1 MRLPMVWSG
10 YKSWVKCTR
19 CQLPANSLPD
29 ELAASS
35 RFGSGG
41 AAMPILRQPRQ
52 HDDTQFEGQQEQGFD
67 DAEQQRHFEEE
78 FKDKVHVVL
87 CCYLYSKADGYYGHE
102 DAKGK
107 AVYPVPQP
115 ARGFLLLGLYAPHAR
130 WLKGRPG
137 FSGATPLI
145 YEVAFLKFLKSKCRF
160 LRESS

>member
-52 HDDTQFEGQQEQGFD
+52 H
-67 DAEQQRHFEEE
+67 E